1 MAGNLYD
8 RAKGSQNWLEKIGSH
23 IPGFGGYMDRETRR
37 DADRMEREFVVTK
50 LLNQKNAVKRAVDDL
65 MANGV
70 YEGLAVFDKLL
81 SKIDKVANKIKS
93 GAQGYS
99 GLFDTIKIGEAEL
112 DKLYQYDLGL
122 VEAAK
127 EVELAATQLGSDAP
141 TAQAKARQ
149 MGDLLDKI
157 DDYFSK
163 RAEILARG

>member
-8 RAKGSQNWLEKIGSH
+8 RAKGQQGFIEKIGSY
-23 IPGFGGYMDRETRR
+23 IPGFGGYMDKETRR
-37 DADRMEREFVVTK
+37 DADRMEREFVATK

-65 MANGV
+65 MQNGV

-81 SKIDKVANKIKS
+81 SKIDKVANKIKNAS
-93 GAQGYS
+93 QGYS

-112 DKLYQYDLGL
+112 EKLYQYDLGL

-127 EVELAATQLGSDAP
+127 EVELAATQLGGDAT

-149 MGDLLDKI
+149 MGDLLDRI

-163 RAEILARG
+163 RAEIMTRG

>member
-1 MAGNLYD
+1 MGSLYD
-8 RAKGSQNWLEKIGSH
+8 KAKGSENWLQKIGSY
-23 IPGFGGYMDRETRR
+23 IPGFGGYQDRETRR

-65 MANGV
+65 MSNGV
-70 YEGLAVFDKLL
+70 YEGLAIFDKLL
-81 SKIDKVANKIKS
+81 QKIDKVANKIKS
-93 GAQGYS
+93 AGQGYT
-99 GLFDTIKIGEAEL
+99 GLFDTIKIGDAEL
-112 DKLYQYDLGL
+112 EKIYQYDLGL

-127 EVELAATQLGSDAP
+127 EVELAATQLGGDAT

-163 RAEILARG
+163 RTEIITRG